1 MPVRLTRAFFAR
13 DVLEVAPDLVG
24 KVLVRALP
32 DGQILRARITETE
45 AYRGEEDT
53 ACHASRG
60 KTPRTEVL
68 YRDAGTIYVYL
79 IYGMHCLLNFV
90 TAEAGIPQAVLI
102 RATEGAPG
110 PGRLTRALEID
121 RTFNRR
127 NAVTDP
133 ALWVEDDGC
142 IPVLRTDKRV
152 GIDYSAPEDRDRLW
166 RFIMQEKTGE
176 KG

>member
-24 KVLVRALP
+24 KVLVRTLP
-32 DGQILRARITETE
+32 DGRILRARITETE

-90 TAEAGIPQAVLI
+90 TAEEGIPQAVLI
-102 RATEGAPG
+102 RATEGALG